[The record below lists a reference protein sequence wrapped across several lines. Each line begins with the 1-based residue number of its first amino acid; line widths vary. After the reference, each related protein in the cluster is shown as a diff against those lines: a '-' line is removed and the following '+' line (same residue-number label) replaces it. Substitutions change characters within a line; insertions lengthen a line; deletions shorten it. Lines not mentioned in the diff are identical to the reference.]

1 MKKKEVK
8 KKKSSNGINVHRF
21 FDNKLTIGQRSA
33 DIVAEIVGS
42 WGFIIFFLVF
52 IVIWMGLNAY
62 VLLFGI
68 WDPYPFILLNFVLS
82 CLAAL
87 QAPIILMSQNRQ
99 SQKDR
104 QRSEYDY
111 AVNRKAEREILDISV
126 TLCFKFLPKPIP
138 GSIIIRSFYY
148 NKSEKLEN
156 NFLML
161 CVLVTKPKNFVFLV

>member
-99 SQKDR
+99 AERDR
-104 QRSEYDY
+104 VNFKYDY
-111 AVNRKAEREILDISV
+111 QVNRKSEREVQLILKELALIKKHV
-126 TLCFKFLPKPIP
+126 YENLGVKI
-138 GSIIIRSFYY
+138 
-148 NKSEKLEN
+148 KSSNSK
-156 NFLML
+156 
-161 CVLVTKPKNFVFLV
+161 KKK